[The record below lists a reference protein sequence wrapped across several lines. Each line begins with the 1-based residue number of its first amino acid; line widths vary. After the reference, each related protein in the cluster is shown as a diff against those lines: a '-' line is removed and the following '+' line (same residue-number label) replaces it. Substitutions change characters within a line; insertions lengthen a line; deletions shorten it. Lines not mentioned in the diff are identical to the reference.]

1 MSRGAQYYNSEDYL
15 LAVDEL
21 ITTKGYARVC
31 ELAEIF
37 HVQNAS
43 VSGMI
48 LRLAQKDWVVR
59 RRYRAVTLTDRGR
72 QIVRQLR
79 MRRNL
84 LDRFFQK
91 LGLKPSESE
100 RELHALEHVL
110 GLKTSRAIRNWLAT
124 DRGFV
129 PVALKSDKQNGKTHG

>member
-1 MSRGAQYYNSEDYL
+1 MSRSAHYYNCEDYL

-21 ITTKGYARVC
+21 ITAKGYARVC

-59 RRYRAVTLTDRGR
+59 RRYRAVTLSDHGR
-72 QIVRQLR
+72 KIVRKLR
-79 MRRNL
+79 ARRNL
-84 LDRFFQK
+84 LVRFFQK

-110 GLKTSRAIRNWLAT
+110 GLKTTRAIRNWLAK
-124 DRGFV
+124 DRGIV
-129 PVALKSDKQNGKTHG
+129 PVVLKGDKQNGKSHG